1 MDAEKPFD
9 PTPSRLARAR
19 REGDVPRS
27 QALGVVASLAGASL
41 TLFVLLEPLASASRL
56 ALEGAARRD
65 VFAPAY
71 LTLGMC
77 SAAVLCGAIAGASI
91 ASYGQA
97 GRLSARMPAPQ
108 FSKLNPAAGLRRMF
122 SRDASVAG
130 LKALL
135 VAFAVAASA
144 YGPLAAAFAG
154 GFGSDAPPAI
164 AALALRAIG
173 QILFAGIGV
182 AAAFSIAD
190 VMLERAKW
198 RRRLRMSFDELK
210 REHKQ
215 SEGDPVLRG
224 KRRRAHR
231 ALARGSIA
239 RLKEAAFVVSNP
251 THVAVALAYR
261 PPEIVVPQVL
271 VRAIDDGA
279 REVRRRA
286 RQLGIPIVENVWLA
300 RTLLA
305 ATEAGDYIPAT
316 VYGVV
321 AAIVAQLQRE
331 KAPA

>member
-9 PTPSRLARAR
+9 PTPARLARAR
-19 REGDVPRS
+19 REGDVPQS

-41 TLFVLLEPLASASRL
+41 TLFALLNALASASRL
-56 ALEGAARRD
+56 ALEDAARRQ
-65 VFAPAY
+65 VSAATY
-71 LTLGMC
+71 LTFGTC
-77 SAAVLCGAIAGASI
+77 AVAVLCGAIAGALI
-91 ASYGQA
+91 ASYGQS
-97 GRLSARMPAPQ
+97 GRFSARFPAPK
-108 FSKLNPAAGLRRMF
+108 FSKLNPAGGLKRMLSRDAFVAGLR
-122 SRDASVAG
+122 AV
-130 LKALL
+130 L
-135 VAFAVAASA
+135 VAFAVAAAA
-144 YGPLAAAFAG
+144 YGPLAAAFVAG
-154 GFGSDAPPAI
+154 IGSTAPGETG
-164 AALALRAIG
+164 ALALRAIG
-173 QILFAGIGV
+173 QILFAAIAV
-182 AAAFSIAD
+182 AAMFSIAD

-215 SEGDPVLRG
+215 SEGDPAVRG

-239 RLKEAAFVVSNP
+239 RLKEAAFVVCNP

-261 PPEIVVPQVL
+261 PPDIVVPQIL

-286 RQLGIPIVENVWLA
+286 RQLGIPIVENAWLA

-305 ATEAGDYIPAT
+305 ATEAGDYIPVT

-331 KAPA
+331 KTPA

>member
-1 MDAEKPFD
+1 VGAEKPFD
-9 PTPSRLARAR
+9 PTPARLARAR
-19 REGDVPRS
+19 REGDVPQS

-41 TLFVLLEPLASASRL
+41 TLFALLDLLASASRV
-56 ALEGAARRD
+56 ALEDAARRH
-65 VFAPAY
+65 VVAAPY
-71 LTLGMC
+71 LTLATGA
-77 SAAVLCGAIAGASI
+77 AAVLCGAIAGASI

-97 GRLSARMPAPQ
+97 GRFSARLPVPK
-108 FSKLNPAAGLRRMF
+108 FSKLNPTGGLRRMF
-122 SRDASVAG
+122 SRDAVVAG
-130 LKALL
+130 LKALV
-135 VAFAVAASA
+135 VAFAVISAAC
-144 YGPLAAAFAG
+144 GPLAAAFAG
-154 GFGSDAPPAI
+154 GIGASAPAETS
-164 AALALRAIG
+164 ALVLRAIG
-173 QILFAGIGV
+173 QILFAAIAV

-190 VMLERAKW
+190 VLLERAKW

-215 SEGDPVLRG
+215 SDGDPVLRG

-239 RLKEAAFVVSNP
+239 RLKEAAFVVCNP

-279 REVRRRA
+279 REVKRRA
-286 RQLGIPIVENVWLA
+286 RQLGIPVVENAWLA